1 MKTEKNSIELESLFL
16 IFNSILKKEIELPN
30 ENYLW
35 EVKNASKGE
44 INNNG
49 LFTAKTEIGTTSL
62 TVSDIRKTYSFFLFI
77 FIRNF

>member
-62 TVSDIRKTYSFFLFI
+62 TVSDIRKTYSFFRFI